1 MLIDKDGVVQGATFH
16 LSPNH
21 DERPIP
27 PEEISLLVIHGIS
40 LPPGKFGS
48 MAVKDFFLNQ
58 LDIAADP
65 AFENIRDLKV
75 SSHLYITREGALVQ
89 FVPFNKRAWHAGLSA
104 FEGQE
109 KCNDFSIGIE
119 LEGTDDVPYTPKQYE
134 SLLAVSVLILK
145 TYPKITLQR
154 IVGHA
159 DIAPGRKTDPGPHF
173 DWKNYVDRLSQLI

>member
-1 MLIDKDGVVQGATFH
+1 MFINQDGLLSGAAFS

-21 DERPIP
+21 DERPIR

-48 MAVKDFFLNQ
+48 TAVKDFFLNQ
-58 LDIAADP
+58 LHIAADP

-75 SSHLYITREGALVQ
+75 SAHLYITREGELLQ
-89 FVPFNKRAWHAGLSA
+89 FVPFNKRAWHAGQSV

-119 LEGTDDVPYTPKQYE
+119 LEGTDDVPYTPKQYA

-145 TYPKITLQR
+145 TYPKITPQR

-173 DWKNYVDRLSQLI
+173 DWKTYVDRLKQLI